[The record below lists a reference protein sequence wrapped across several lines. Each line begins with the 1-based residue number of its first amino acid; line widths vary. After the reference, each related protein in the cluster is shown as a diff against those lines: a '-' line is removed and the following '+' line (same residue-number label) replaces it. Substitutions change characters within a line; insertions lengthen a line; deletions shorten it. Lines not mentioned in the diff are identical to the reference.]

1 MSYPTSINLIQKRL
15 YEKEGTFTTF
25 SNISEQLGNVRE
37 TKNSF
42 VKKMISNE
50 EGLALYIKTIK
61 FLTLPTIHNQLPT
74 FDERIA
80 FLIEVID
87 PNLEIYKE
95 YISTPIISLQEIDS
109 ANPKDQKNLSEKRKQ
124 QIQGFIKSIREKF
137 GFYDNKLIKYESIY
151 AAKVRKTAKFLSNIN
166 KDFIKQLME
175 HAKNIKNFESI
186 SDDDFRKI
194 NDKAQYYISKA
205 KNPNSANDLAYNL
218 INLNPLLHF
227 KSLEEMFALF
237 ITIIDPSLN
246 LLKIYEEES
255 RIDVIEK
262 RSQEEIGF
270 FHEELI
276 KLEKAYHARF
286 TPDQK
291 ISIWSL

>member
-25 SNISEQLGNVRE
+25 SNIGKQLSNVRE
-37 TKNSF
+37 TKDSF
-42 VKKMISNE
+42 FKKMISNE
-50 EGLALYIKTIK
+50 KGLALYIKTIN

-80 FLIEVID
+80 FLIEVVD

-95 YISTPIISLQEIDS
+95 YISTPIISPEKIDS
-109 ANPKDQKNLSEKRKQ
+109 ANPKDQKSLSEKRKQ
-124 QIQGFIKSIREKF
+124 QIQDFIKSIRERF
-137 GFYDNKLIKYESIY
+137 GFYDNKLLKYESIY
-151 AAKVRKTAKFLSNIN
+151 ATKVRKTTKFLSNIN
-166 KDFIKQLME
+166 KDFRKQLM
-175 HAKNIKNFESI
+175 AYAISIKDFESI

-194 NDKAQYYISKA
+194 NDKAEYYISKA

-218 INLNPLLHF
+218 ITLNPLLHF

-255 RIDVIEK
+255 KIDVIEK